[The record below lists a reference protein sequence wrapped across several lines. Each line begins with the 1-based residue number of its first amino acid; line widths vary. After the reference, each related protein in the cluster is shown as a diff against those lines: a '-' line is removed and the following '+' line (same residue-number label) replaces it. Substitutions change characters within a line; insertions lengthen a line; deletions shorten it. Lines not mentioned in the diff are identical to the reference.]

1 MKEMF
6 DTILLH
12 PPAIYDFRKRVIMPG
27 PLTDVKR
34 IQYNKVALGVLSI
47 ADYLDRSG
55 YKVVVDNLAD
65 RMVQDDG
72 FDVER
77 HIKNMEAK
85 VYAVGL
91 HWHHH
96 SQGALEIARLCKDL
110 HPDSKVIMGGLT
122 ATCFQ
127 AELINKYPFVDAVI
141 KGESEKPFKS
151 FLETLESGGSWEN
164 VPNLTYR
171 KTDGNIQSNALM
183 CPDETLDD
191 YEFTRFDL
199 LEPDSSVFGN
209 IPRASLVVCRGCTH
223 NCVTCGAS
231 AYSYK
236 RYLGRSKPAFRS
248 PRKIVDDIRK
258 LNAQGIYQ
266 VGLYQDPRMGGEDY
280 WMELF
285 DELKEAT
292 DLKIERLS
300 VDLLAA
306 ADEEFIRAV
315 AMTGIE
321 TILYFCPDTGCEMV
335 RKRQGRGYTNAD
347 ILNTIKL
354 CHRYHLA
361 VTVFFSSGLSGETL
375 DNIND
380 TWELWQ
386 QINALDKA
394 AIGKGCM
401 GNISCRVLADGPIM
415 GPIIIEPGSLS
426 YDYPDK
432 YGYKV
437 IYKTLEDYIEALN
450 QPSWHQWI
458 NYETDQL
465 DRHGLTE
472 LTHEAGEQFIRMRIN
487 NGAYNPAKPN
497 VDYILTLSDRV
508 GTAEVDKIM
517 QIDDEIE
524 RNDRLLYIKEALDA
538 PININSKIDDK
549 YGYKKEIKE
558 YLLKRIKYGNQQR
571 R

>member
-1 MKEMF
+1 MKKIYDVVF
-6 DTILLH
+6 IH

-27 PLTDVKR
+27 PLTDAKR

-47 ADYLDRSG
+47 ADYLDRAG
-55 YKVVVDNLAD
+55 YKVVVDNIAD
-65 RMVQDDG
+65 RMVNDNE
-72 FDVER
+72 FDAEQ
-77 HIKNMEAK
+77 HIKEMESK
-85 VYAVGL
+85 VYAIGL

-96 SQGALEIARLCKDL
+96 SQGALEIARLCKKI
-110 HPDSKVIMGGLT
+110 HPDSIVVMGGLT
-122 ATCFQ
+122 STCFHD
-127 AELINKYPFVDAVI
+127 EIISKYPFIDAVI
-141 KGESEKPFKS
+141 RGEAEKPFKH
-151 FLETLESGGSWEN
+151 FLDTMESSLAWED

-171 KTDGNIQSNALM
+171 KTDGSVKSNDLM
-183 CPDETLDD
+183 TPDETLDD

-199 LEPDSSVFGN
+199 LEPDSSVFGD
-209 IPRASLVVCRGCTH
+209 IPRASLVVCRGCIH

-231 AYSYK
+231 AYSYRK
-236 RYLGRSKPAFRS
+236 YLGRNKPAFRS
-248 PRKIVDDIRK
+248 PGKIVDDIRK
-258 LNAQGIYQ
+258 LNAQGIYKI
-266 VGLYQDPRMGGEDY
+266 GLYQDPRMGGKEY
-280 WMELF
+280 WTKLF
-285 DELKEAT
+285 SELKEAS

-306 ADEEFIRAV
+306 ADEEFIRTV

-335 RKRQGRGYTNAD
+335 RKIQGRGYTNAD

-361 VTVFFSSGLSGETL
+361 VTVFFSSGLSGETP

-386 QINALDKA
+386 QITNLNKI

-401 GNISCRVLADGPIM
+401 GEGSCRILADGPIL

-432 YGYKV
+432 YGYRV
-437 IYKTLEDYIEALN
+437 IYKTLEDYAEALN

-458 NYETDQL
+458 NYETEQL
-465 DRHGLTE
+465 DKQGITD
-472 LTHEAGEQFIRMRIN
+472 LTHEADEQFVRMRIR
-487 NGAYNPAKPN
+487 NGVYDPAKPN
-497 VDYILTLSDRV
+497 LDYIMALSDRI

-517 QIDDEIE
+517 QIDNDAE
-524 RNDRLLYIKEALDA
+524 RNDRLVHIREALNA
-538 PININSKIDDK
+538 PVNMNPSIEDK

-558 YLLKRIKYGNQQR
+558 YLLQRIKYGSK
-571 R
+571 